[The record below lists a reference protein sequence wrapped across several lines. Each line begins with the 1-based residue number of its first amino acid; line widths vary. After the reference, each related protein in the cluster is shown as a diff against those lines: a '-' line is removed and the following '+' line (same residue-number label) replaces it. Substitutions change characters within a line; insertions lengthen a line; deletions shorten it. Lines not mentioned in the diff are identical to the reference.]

1 MTEEMIQKRVAEE
14 LAERG
19 HGQELAG
26 NGGKKPNSKK
36 HKADK
41 DSHKPAKENKG
52 IELIVHLSS

>member
-14 LAERG
+14 PAARG

-26 NGGKKPNSKK
+26 NVGKKPNSKK

-41 DSHKPAKENKG
+41 DSHKHAKENKG